1 MMSRWV
7 DGWMDGLTWEDGRMG
22 EWVTMDGRTNRWLN
36 VGRTNEEVGRWKD
49 GCVGDEWMGGWVS
62 CWISTNADEAFR
74 SGLSLDQEK
83 VLFSS
88 HEDWRPV

>member
-1 MMSRWV
+1 M
-7 DGWMDGLTWEDGRMG
+7 DGWTDE
-22 EWVTMDGRTNRWLN
+22 
-36 VGRTNEEVGRWKD
+36 
-49 GCVGDEWMGGWVS
+49 CVGDEWMGGWVS